1 MAFTADSLVLDPQIR
16 DWVVLPLVY
25 LMVLMGALRHYIQ
38 QMLKSDKQI
47 DKEEVGCKQTLLR
60 ASRLRRAGGL
70 LSPDAFLRRKAYF
83 VLKDKGVLHAEV
95 KGAANPMANPMGM
108 VDMMKNNMTFLIS
121 NVTMMTF
128 ISFFFSGFVLVR
140 VPFPLTMRF
149 KVMLQRGVELSTLDA
164 SYVSSLSWYFL
175 VMFGLRSFLTLFLG
189 EGSADADDKAMA
201 MQMGMGMGGGGPM
214 GFDAKKA
221 YKQEREALELAQYK
235 DALAD
240 VEKRVLGPRY
250 ALLGRGL

>member
-1 MAFTADSLVLDPQIR
+1 MLDPQIR
-16 DWVVLPLVY
+16 DWVVLPMVY
-25 LMVLMGALRHYIQ
+25 MMVLMGALRHYVQ
-38 QMLKSDKQI
+38 QMLKTEKPI
-47 DKEEVGCKQTLLR
+47 DKEEAGYKGTLMR
-60 ASRLRRAGGL
+60 SSRLRRNGGL
-70 LSPDAFLRRKAYF
+70 LTRDAFLRRKAYF
-83 VLKDKGVLHAEV
+83 VMKDKGVLRAKV
-95 KGAANPMANPMGM
+95 KGATNPMANPMGL

-128 ISFFFSGFVLVR
+128 ISFFFSGFVLVK

-189 EGSADADDKAMA
+189 EGSADADDKAMQ
-201 MQMGMGMGGGGPM
+201 MQMGMGMGMGGGPM
-214 GFDAKKA
+214 GFDASKA
-221 YKQEREALELAQYK
+221 YKQECESLEITRHTDL
-235 DALAD
+235 LED

-250 ALLGRGL
+250 ALIGATL